1 MSPKLEKNQSPILV
15 KFLMIHNNSPK
26 KNHQNGWHFL
36 VHKMSLNLEQN
47 YSQNKVKNLVIQR
60 ICLQKCH
67 QNWWKSDGI
76 TRICADFVENRDGII
91 YGKLARVS
99 DTQWLVESWETALW
113 VFSFSQLS
121 RQYSL
126 RLIFTIRINIRLPSS
141 HHNRHCYMFHHYHLH
156 LLMVMIILISALVV
170 EIPLHLSCLCCH
182 RLTWRRWWW
191 ISR

>member
-47 YSQNKVKNLVIQR
+47 YSQNKVKKLVIQR

-91 YGKLARVS
+91 YASSARFGSAAGWWPHTPAPVWYARPALALAIS
-99 DTQWLVESWETALW
+99 QFLW
-113 VFSFSQLS
+113 SLWHFFSFQKWHHSSPSNLPEQNPHF
-121 RQYSL
+121 YS
-126 RLIFTIRINIRLPSS
+126 N
-141 HHNRHCYMFHHYHLH
+141 N
-156 LLMVMIILISALVV
+156 
-170 EIPLHLSCLCCH
+170 
-182 RLTWRRWWW
+182 WWW
-191 ISR
+191 TY